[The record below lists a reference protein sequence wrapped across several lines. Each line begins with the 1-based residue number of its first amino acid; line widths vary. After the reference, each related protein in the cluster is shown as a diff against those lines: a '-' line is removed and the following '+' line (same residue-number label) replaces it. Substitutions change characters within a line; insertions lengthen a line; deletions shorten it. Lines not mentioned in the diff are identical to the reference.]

1 MDTNIILLLTRVI
14 SRNQVAGAYLIYK
27 SKYYKI
33 KTSVIGTVDYLQMQ
47 KIAKVAKVDAGYIA
61 ILCSYLYILT

>member
-33 KTSVIGTVDYLQMQ
+33 KTSVATGRYIRVETVSSASLTQMT
-47 KIAKVAKVDAGYIA
+47 
-61 ILCSYLYILT
+61 L